1 MAKWEEED
9 RRTIALRG
17 DVIAI
22 ALRPS
27 PLLFAGSSSY
37 LEILLGTFN
46 NSVETDAT
54 WRHGGR
60 RLFRGKKE
68 KKGEKKKLKLV
79 LTRGWNTRRFAKQ
92 KQVEEGRD

>member
-68 KKGEKKKLKLV
+68 KRGKKKKLKLV
-79 LTRGWNTRRFAKQ
+79 LTRGWNTSRFAKQ

>member
-92 KQVEEGRD
+92 KQVEGRD

>member
-92 KQVEEGRD
+92 KQVEGKD

>member
-22 ALRPS
+22 AHPLRF
-27 PLLFAGSSSY
+27 LL
-37 LEILLGTFN
+37 
-46 NSVETDAT
+46 VPRAT
-54 WRHGGR
+54 WKSYWVLLIIQSKPTR
-60 RLFRGKKE
+60 RGDMAGVAFSGGKK

-79 LTRGWNTRRFAKQ
+79 LTRGWNTSRFAKQ

>member
-27 PLLFAGSSSY
+27 RLLFAGSSSY

-92 KQVEEGRD
+92 KQVEGRD